1 MSSKL
6 DPGTRMTHMKGMPY
20 QFLFFARHSES
31 QEELAIYECLYE
43 NTNGTLWARPRSMF
57 EETATR
63 PDGSIGKRF
72 AVVEE
77 TSPMGKSPALTLG
90 VSAQQSAVLAARLS
104 ERALSSLASRTASK
118 DGDSDRALED
128 AYAALVFAR
137 ETGEQAAVASAQA
150 LVSRLTLG

>member
-1 MSSKL
+1 
-6 DPGTRMTHMKGMPY
+6 
-20 QFLFFARHSES
+20 
-31 QEELAIYECLYE
+31 
-43 NTNGTLWARPRSMF
+43 MF